1 MALMIGVSGIRGL
14 IGDTL
19 TPQVVLDF
27 AQAYGTILDG
37 GRVVL
42 GRDTRPSGEMF
53 ASAAAA
59 GLAAAGCE
67 VTHVDVAMTPTI
79 GHAIRAGAY
88 DGGVIIT
95 ASHNPQPWNGL
106 KFLDD
111 RGVAPNPARA
121 KRIEDTWRK
130 KAWRCTDSFR
140 EQQRDSDAGRR
151 HVEAVRGAIEV
162 DLSPIRGTRVVLDSV
177 NGAGCLEMPGMLRA
191 LGCEVVHMNGEPTGE
206 FAHTPE
212 PLAEN
217 LTDLCAAVRR
227 HDAAIGF
234 AQDPDADRLVIVDE
248 TGAFIGEE
256 YTLALSVQAVL
267 SRRPGAIATN
277 LSTSRLVDA
286 IAERYQC
293 EVIRTAVGEAN
304 VATGMLEHDCVIG
317 GEGNGGVIDPRISWV
332 RDSLSAISL
341 VLQLMCATG
350 KRVSELVADLPRYA
364 MIKQKVACASREA
377 IDAATRKTAE
387 AFAGERVSTIDGT
400 RIDFADGWVHIRA
413 SNTEPIVRIMGE
425 AEDRAVAEEL
435 IGRVRKASGL

>member
-1 MALMIGVSGIRGL
+1 L

-19 TPQVVLDF
+19 TPQVALDF
-27 AQAYGTILDG
+27 AQAYGTILGG
-37 GRVVL
+37 GRVIL

-79 GHAIRAGAY
+79 GHAIRSGGY

-111 RGVAPNPARA
+111 RGVAPDPARA
-121 KRIEDTWRK
+121 KRIADTWRA
-130 KAWRCTDSFR
+130 KAWRCISTGFR
-140 EQQRDSDAGRR
+140 RQQRDAGAGRR
-151 HVEAVRGAIEV
+151 HVEAVRAAIEV
-162 DLSPIRGTRVVLDSV
+162 DLSPLTGTRVVLDSV
-177 NGAGCLEMPGMLRA
+177 NGAGCLETPGMLRS
-191 LGCEVVHMNGEPTGE
+191 LGCEVIHMNGEPTGQ

-217 LTDLCAAVRR
+217 LSDLCAAVAR
-227 HDAAIGF
+227 HEAAIGF

-267 SRRPGAIATN
+267 ARRPGAIAAN

-286 IAERYQC
+286 IAERYGCQ
-293 EVIRTAVGEAN
+293 VFRTAVGEAN
-304 VATGMLEHDCVIG
+304 VATGMLEHGCVIG

-364 MIKQKVACASREA
+364 MIKQKFECSSRET

-400 RIDFADGWVHIRA
+400 RIDFANGWVHVRA
-413 SNTEPIVRIMGE
+413 SNTEPIVRIMAE
-425 AEDRAVAEEL
+425 AQDRAVADDL
-435 IGRVRKASGL
+435 IGRVREAAGL